1 MNGEKTSRHSPVTC
15 AFLAH
20 LLAAA
25 FEVLAFELPV
35 FGIRL
40 GEMVGV
46 DKRLAT
52 PETAKCLFPPGES
65 NRIVSDP
72 PAWAHIRLFLQL
84 ARQPHQRHKQYP
96 GTTTADER
104 D

>member
-1 MNGEKTSRHSPVTC
+1 VFSGPSPEKRANHSERDALDCRYPCFRIAKIVNERRENIPSLTC

-46 DKRLAT
+46 DK
-52 PETAKCLFPPGES
+52 
-65 NRIVSDP
+65 
-72 PAWAHIRLFLQL
+72 
-84 ARQPHQRHKQYP
+84 
-96 GTTTADER
+96 
-104 D
+104 

>member
-1 MNGEKTSRHSPVTC
+1 MEILLALESQRIVNERRKNVPSFTC

-35 FGIRL
+35 LGIRL

-46 DKRLAT
+46 DKRIAT
-52 PETAKCLFPPGES
+52 PETAKLLFS
-65 NRIVSDP
+65 AWDANRVVSDP
-72 PAWAHIRLFLQL
+72 PAWAHI
-84 ARQPHQRHKQYP
+84 
-96 GTTTADER
+96 
-104 D
+104 

>member
-1 MNGEKTSRHSPVTC
+1 MEILLALESQKVVNERRENIPSFTS

-25 FEVLAFELPV
+25 FEVLALDLPV

-46 DKRLAT
+46 DKRIAT
-52 PETAKCLFPPGES
+52 PETAKLLFS
-65 NRIVSDP
+65 AWDAKRIASD
-72 PAWAHIRLFLQL
+72 
-84 ARQPHQRHKQYP
+84 
-96 GTTTADER
+96 
-104 D
+104 

>member
-1 MNGEKTSRHSPVTC
+1 MEIILALESQKLLMNAENIPSFTC

-46 DKRLAT
+46 DKRIAT
-52 PETAKCLFPPGES
+52 PETAKLLFS
-65 NRIVSDP
+65 AWDANRIVSDP
-72 PAWAHIRLFLQL
+72 PAWAHI
-84 ARQPHQRHKQYP
+84 
-96 GTTTADER
+96 
-104 D
+104 

>member
-1 MNGEKTSRHSPVTC
+1 MEIILALESQKVVNERRENITSFTC

-46 DKRLAT
+46 DKRIAT
-52 PETAKCLFPPGES
+52 PETAKRLFPAWDP
-65 NRIVSDP
+65 NRVVSDQP
-72 PAWAHIRLFLQL
+72 SWAFV
-84 ARQPHQRHKQYP
+84 
-96 GTTTADER
+96 
-104 D
+104 

>member
-1 MNGEKTSRHSPVTC
+1 MEILLALESQKIVNERRENIPSLTC

-46 DKRLAT
+46 DKRIAT
-52 PETAKCLFPPGES
+52 PETAKLLFS
-65 NRIVSDP
+65 AWDANRIVSDP
-72 PAWAHIRLFLQL
+72 PAWAHI
-84 ARQPHQRHKQYP
+84 
-96 GTTTADER
+96 
-104 D
+104 

>member
-1 MNGEKTSRHSPVTC
+1 MEILLTLESQKIVNERRENIPSFTS

-25 FEVLAFELPV
+25 FEVLAFDLRV

-46 DKRLAT
+46 DKRIAT
-52 PETAKCLFPPGES
+52 PESAKCLFPPGES
-65 NRIVSDP
+65 NRIASDP
-72 PAWAHIRLFLQL
+72 PAWAHI
-84 ARQPHQRHKQYP
+84 
-96 GTTTADER
+96 
-104 D
+104 

>member
-1 MNGEKTSRHSPVTC
+1 MEILLALESQKIVNERRENISSFTC
-15 AFLAH
+15 ASLAH

-46 DKRLAT
+46 DKRIAT
-52 PETAKCLFPPGES
+52 PETAKLLVS
-65 NRIVSDP
+65 AWDANRIVSDRP
-72 PAWAHIRLFLQL
+72 SWVFV
-84 ARQPHQRHKQYP
+84 
-96 GTTTADER
+96 
-104 D
+104 

>member
-1 MNGEKTSRHSPVTC
+1 MEILLALESQKIVNERRENIPLFTG

-46 DKRLAT
+46 DKRIAT
-52 PETAKCLFPPGES
+52 PESAKCLFPPGES

-72 PAWAHIRLFLQL
+72 PAWAHI
-84 ARQPHQRHKQYP
+84 
-96 GTTTADER
+96 
-104 D
+104 

>member
-1 MNGEKTSRHSPVTC
+1 MEILLALESQKVVNERRENIPSFTS

-25 FEVLAFELPV
+25 FEVLALDLPV

-46 DKRLAT
+46 DKRIAT
-52 PETAKCLFPPGES
+52 PETAKLLFS
-65 NRIVSDP
+65 AWDANRIASD
-72 PAWAHIRLFLQL
+72 
-84 ARQPHQRHKQYP
+84 
-96 GTTTADER
+96 
-104 D
+104 

>member
-1 MNGEKTSRHSPVTC
+1 MEILLALESQKIVNELRENIPSFTG

-46 DKRLAT
+46 DKRIAT
-52 PETAKCLFPPGES
+52 AETAKLLFAAWDA
-65 NRIVSDP
+65 NWIVSDP
-72 PAWAHIRLFLQL
+72 PAWAHI
-84 ARQPHQRHKQYP
+84 
-96 GTTTADER
+96 
-104 D
+104 